1 MHKLPKTI
9 RQAKKKVL
17 IALYIVIQKNRKFF
31 KQTKC
36 KKNKIKREHAIKGF
50 ESAYNVNLKHNLK
63 NLNWQL
69 KVTG

>member
-1 MHKLPKTI
+1 M
-9 RQAKKKVL
+9 
-17 IALYIVIQKNRKFF
+17 IQKNRKFF

-50 ESAYNVNLKHNLK
+50 ESAYNVNLEHNLK